1 MNDKLT
7 QQLRQLKETNV
18 GPKDDCDNDISGAAD
33 GEDGNDADAGFLRW
47 DTNNTNSTGMWHEP
61 CNP

>member
-18 GPKDDCDNDISGAAD
+18 GPKDDISGAAD
-33 GEDGNDADAGFLRW
+33 GEDGKDADAGFLR
-47 DTNNTNSTGMWHEP
+47 
-61 CNP
+61 